1 MQAPQNSSK
10 QIESRVT
17 MDSLRERLAQTWHA
31 MASRSTSNSNQAQ
44 AAVESSGEPSI
55 DDLEVSTMSIR
66 QNVNAAKSEADP
78 HQPGFV
84 PLRGGCVAAT
94 QQFSD
99 ASKHEHCITTGTASK
114 THAGCWWLIYF
125 PPLYLRPQNRK
136 AFNEAE

>member
-1 MQAPQNSSK
+1 
-10 QIESRVT
+10 
-17 MDSLRERLAQTWHA
+17 MDSLRERLAQTRHA
-31 MASRSTSNSNQAQ
+31 MASRSTSNSNQGQ

-99 ASKHEHCITTGTASK
+99 VSKHEHCITTGTASK
-114 THAGCWWLIYF
+114 THLAHLFPSLIHRTER
-125 PPLYLRPQNRK
+125 PLTRQSES
-136 AFNEAE
+136 EAE

>member
-1 MQAPQNSSK
+1 
-10 QIESRVT
+10 

-78 HQPGFV
+78 HQPGAHA
-84 PLRGGCVAAT
+84 RGQQHEVSAHCHGRISQVCIHSAA
-94 QQFSD
+94 
-99 ASKHEHCITTGTASK
+99 
-114 THAGCWWLIYF
+114 LIYTTTTAVEVTEAIQGGGS
-125 PPLYLRPQNRK
+125 LRENT
-136 AFNEAE
+136 FF